1 MANNLSSND
10 HSMRAVA
17 REANIVNKPVRV
29 LAVDDEEFN
38 IEILSKHLNKA
49 GFDTALARSGEE
61 AWRYLEEHP
70 GQVDIILMD
79 KMMPGINGVELT
91 RKIKADPKL
100 KHIVVIMQTAA
111 VGTQA
116 VVEGIEAGVYYYL
129 TKPYAA
135 EVLISIVSAAARDF
149 RQQNQVNNKFQDTS
163 KVISTIKKCEFEFK
177 TLEEARSLA
186 IYIANLCPEPNKISM
201 GLAGLF
207 VNAVEHGNLNIGYQK
222 KMELLNEGKYD
233 QEIAKRFAI
242 PEIKERFVYVKV
254 TRENNQLFIYIKDQ
268 GNGFDPRPYLDFDP
282 SRITDPNGRGIAM
295 ANIMENCKVEYLGK
309 GNEVLCTV
317 QLGKK

>member
-1 MANNLSSND
+1 
-10 HSMRAVA
+10 
-17 REANIVNKPVRV
+17 
-29 LAVDDEEFN
+29 
-38 IEILSKHLNKA
+38 
-49 GFDTALARSGEE
+49 
-61 AWRYLEEHP
+61 
-70 GQVDIILMD
+70 
-79 KMMPGINGVELT
+79 
-91 RKIKADPKL
+91 
-100 KHIVVIMQTAA
+100 
-111 VGTQA
+111 
-116 VVEGIEAGVYYYL
+116 
-129 TKPYAA
+129 
-135 EVLISIVSAAARDF
+135 
-149 RQQNQVNNKFQDTS
+149 
-163 KVISTIKKCEFEFK
+163 
-177 TLEEARSLA
+177 
-186 IYIANLCPEPNKISM
+186 M